1 MERFCTQT
9 IKVPF
14 QNRVFFNS
22 ETFIKLP
29 KSGDAV
35 SKIRLVMDVNFINT
49 YEEEIIREAE
59 LIIDGNSTEKLY
71 GEFIHIENQLVTPI
85 EKRALLSNL
94 LCSVSSPGTIYLDI
108 PFVAVKNKLF
118 ELSEDTHLR
127 LLFRE
132 GSTDELF
139 GYLLVDY
146 IVTDSDSI
154 PKEPYFQKNR
164 KVSHLPVFANSPSR
178 LVVDT
183 YIPGSVYELFFTV
196 KNTVTG
202 EYVDALKNVT
212 LLIGDRERFNLSGYI
227 LRYIEPLK
235 IYKRVSQRFPVY
247 VYSFRID
254 ENTQGQTTLT
264 ESQRF
269 VFDFFDNQ
277 ESYITTIWAQS
288 HDFFYK
294 NRKTKSLF
302 VSDELVLFSSI
313 SKTSNYQALPVQTSY
328 TFYANKAEV
337 SYASSEDIQNVLVT
351 STNAPSYT
359 VTQNRITFINIDSL
373 DGNYY
378 ANVIFSSMGFADTT
392 CYFTFKSPTTVN
404 NYINDNG
411 TNFSD
416 IFFSGNP
423 STVIDGAQRFN
434 VFSGNTLNGASTSV
448 NGISSVVVDQ
458 YRNFLVSSSTVV
470 TKIGVGGYTIT
481 GDGYYGVPS
490 TYFGTDVIPSSNV
503 FYTYTSNT
511 LSSTNTVSSARI
523 HCCAVTD
530 SSRDVYISGTT
541 YNSSPVIFDG
551 SITVNKG
558 TGIKSF
564 FAKYTTTGSKYV
576 YSVFMDESSGPTS
589 LAMSSKGPVVMFKV
603 KYDST
608 LYATDRQYQYDN
620 LMGDG
625 LSVVQFDT
633 NGNRLWAYTL
643 PLGGEPTL
651 RTCRV
656 DFFDNVYFSYT
667 SPAIQQFLV
676 NKLSSSGTLR
686 WTKTFGSTSSFSM
699 TVFFSQDVTFV
710 SYTNK
715 TVSRALLTTDDFKK
729 NVPSGL
735 TGISS
740 YDSNGTLITKYTT
753 PTSNILDFITTQK
766 SLYDAPLYDGG
777 SYFSD
782 TTSYA
787 YPNATRNLW
796 GVFIYG
802 GSNSVS
808 AKSSDSN
815 TGGDTVL
822 TGIYGPSTSN
832 VYPSSKVL
840 PGVERSATFV
850 AKVGSDR
857 TVKWTTYINNVVTR
871 YTAHSVSITTSGNV
885 YASGTFGT
893 YRSNIYN
900 SDGTKF
906 DGYLPQL
913 SGDNG
918 VYLVKYDTN
927 GFVYWQTYINTDS
940 RNDSNYSIT
949 RKHSNTYITGISNKY
964 SYDSNRVKVYNAK
977 TTGDRLPIDSGLS
990 TPNNGFIVKYD
1001 NLGQAQW
1008 LTSISGGNDYTPAP
1022 NDICTDSNENVL
1034 CAFNFYPTGL
1044 TGQFIQSDGTT
1055 FPPTFAGAGN
1065 VIKMDHSGFGILGFY
1080 IQNCDRIFGVC
1091 TSPVD
1096 DSIYVCGLM
1105 RPGGAGGAMNFY
1117 QWDSGTSSIVNS
1129 GQSLNPPRGPNT
1141 HAFIAK
1147 YTSGGVYQWSGY
1159 VVPADTS
1166 ATGQVQG
1173 YAIGCD
1179 SAGNV
1184 YLTGEYEN
1192 FTSVSRVY
1200 SSNGV
1205 AFPKD
1210 LPGVG
1215 FGTGF
1220 GDNFRGGYLTKFNN
1234 SGICQ
1239 WVVILDA
1246 GDLVSYP
1253 QLSVDQVND
1262 TISVTSQ
1269 YYGRGVKFYDSN
1281 DGEHDSF
1288 QLDAGASQVI
1298 TYCVKYDANGFLV
1311 SV

>member
-35 SKIRLVMDVNFINT
+35 SKIRLVLDVNFVNT

-59 LIIDGNSTEKLY
+59 LIIDGNATEKLY
-71 GEFIHIENQLVTPI
+71 GEFIHVENQLVTPI

-146 IVTDSDSI
+146 IVTDSI

-164 KVSHLPVFANSPSR
+164 KVSRLPVFANSPSR

-196 KNTVTG
+196 KNTSTG

-212 LLIGDRERFNLSGYI
+212 LQVGDSERFNLSGYM

-247 VYSFRID
+247 VYSFRLD
-254 ENTQGQTTLT
+254 EKTQGQTNLT
-264 ESQRF
+264 DRQRF
-269 VFDFFDNQ
+269 IFDFFDNQ

-294 NRKTKSLF
+294 NRKTKSIF
-302 VSDELVLFSSI
+302 ASDEVVLFSSM
-313 SKTSNYQALPVQTSY
+313 SKTSASSFISLPVQTSY
-328 TFYANKAEV
+328 TFYSNKAEV

-351 STNAPSYT
+351 STNAPNYEI
-359 VTQNRITFINIDSL
+359 TQNRITFINIDSL

-378 ANVIFSSMGFADTT
+378 ANVIFRSAGFADTE
-392 CYFTFKSPTTVN
+392 CYFTFKSPTVVN
-404 NYINDNG
+404 NYINDKG

-423 STVIDGAQRFN
+423 STVIDGSQRFN
-434 VFSGNTLNGASTSV
+434 IFSGNTLNGSSTSV
-448 NGISSVVVDQ
+448 NGIGSVVIDQ
-458 YRNFLVSSSTVV
+458 YRNFLVSNSTVV
-470 TKIGVGGYTIT
+470 TKIGGGGYTIS

-523 HCCAVTD
+523 HCCAVDD

-551 SITVNKG
+551 STTVNKG

-564 FAKYTTTGSKYV
+564 FAKYTTGSKYT
-576 YSVFMDESSGPTS
+576 YSVFVDESPGPTS
-589 LAMSSKGPVVMFKV
+589 LSVSSKGPVVMFQV
-603 KYDST
+603 TSSST
-608 LYATDRQYQYDN
+608 LYATDGQYQYN
-620 LMGDG
+620 GTG

-633 NGNRLWAYTL
+633 NGNRLWAYTTL
-643 PLGGEPTL
+643 LSPSPTL
-651 RTCRV
+651 GTSRV
-656 DFFDNVYFSYT
+656 DFFDNVYFSYAAPST
-667 SPAIQQFLV
+667 QQFLV
-676 NKLSSSGTLR
+676 NKLNPSSGTLL

-699 TVFFSQDVTFV
+699 NVFFSQDVTFV

-715 TVSRALLTTDDFKK
+715 TGSRALLTTDDFKK
-729 NVPSGL
+729 NIPAGL
-735 TGISS
+735 TGINS

-753 PTSNILDFITTQK
+753 PTSNILDFTSTVK
-766 SLYDAPLYDGG
+766 SFYDVPLYDGG

-787 YPNATRNLW
+787 YPNSTRNLW
-796 GVFIYG
+796 GIFIYG
-802 GSNSVS
+802 GYNSVS
-808 AKSSDSN
+808 SKSSDSN
-815 TGGDTVL
+815 GDGDIVF
-822 TGIYGPSTSN
+822 TGIYGPSSSN

-840 PGVERSATFV
+840 PDVERSATFV
-850 AKVGSDR
+850 TKVGSDR
-857 TVKWTTYINNVVTR
+857 TVKWSAYINNIVTR
-871 YTAHSVSITTSGNV
+871 LTPQSVSITTSGNV
-885 YASGTFGT
+885 YASGTFGA

-918 VYLVKYDTN
+918 VYLVKYDTD
-927 GFVYWQTYINTDS
+927 GYVYWQTYINTES
-940 RNDSNYSIT
+940 RNDSNYTIT
-949 RKHSNTYITGISNKY
+949 RKHSNTYIAGISVKY

-1008 LTSISGGNDYTPAP
+1008 LTSISGGVADPPTPAP

-1034 CAFNFYPTGL
+1034 CAFNFYVTGN
-1044 TGQFIQSDGTT
+1044 TGQFIQSNGTT
-1055 FPPTFAGAGN
+1055 FPPTFAGGGN
-1065 VIKMDHSGFGILGFY
+1065 VIKMNHSGLGILGFY
-1080 IQNCDRIFGVC
+1080 IQNCDRIFGIC

-1105 RPGGAGGAMNFY
+1105 RTGGNAMNFY
-1117 QWDSGTSSIVNS
+1117 QWNSGTSSIVNS
-1129 GQSLNPPRGPNT
+1129 GQSLNPPRGPNN

-1159 VVPADTS
+1159 VVPVNTS
-1166 ATGQVQG
+1166 AAGQVFG
-1173 YAIGCD
+1173 YAVGCD

-1192 FTSVSRVY
+1192 YTSVSRVY

-1210 LPGVG
+1210 LPGIG
-1215 FGTGF
+1215 FGTGGL
-1220 GDNFRGGYLTKFNN
+1220 GDNYRGGYLTKFNS

-1246 GDLVSYP
+1246 GDLPSYP
-1253 QLSVDQVND
+1253 QLSVDPIND

-1288 QLDAGASQVI
+1288 QLDASSSQVI
-1298 TYCVKYDANGFLV
+1298 TYCVKYDLNGFLV
-1311 SV
+1311 SI